1 MRALARYTSGSM
13 PYSVGFDRD
22 KYIAMQSEHISARRK
37 AIGGKLYLEMG
48 GKLFDDNH
56 ASRVLPGFTPDNKI
70 AMLDRI
76 KDEVE
81 IVIAFNAG
89 DVVRQKMR
97 ADLGISYEED
107 VLRLVDVFRERGF
120 LVENVVVTQLEGENP
135 LVEAFIERLQR
146 LGLTVSRHYMIAGY
160 PHDTQR
166 IVSEEGFG
174 RNEYVE
180 TSRDLIV
187 MTAPGPGSGKLA
199 TCLSQIYHEHRR
211 GINAG
216 YAKFET
222 FPIWN
227 LPLSHPV
234 NLAYEAATADLDDVN
249 VIDQYHLDAYGETVT
264 SYNRDIEVFPLL
276 KALLREVTGEE
287 PYQSPTDMG
296 VNMAGYCI
304 SDDAAC
310 RHAAKQEI
318 VRRYYKTL
326 VEERRDDSDHTVSD
340 RILNIMRKA
349 EVTPQ
354 DRVVVAPALE
364 VAQTTGTPGA
374 ALELPDGTIV
384 TGKTTDLLGPS
395 AAVLLNA
402 LKVLAG
408 IDDSVHLLSPDSIE
422 PIQTLKTRHLGSVNP
437 RLHTD
442 EVLIAL
448 SVSASTSS
456 DAAAALEQLKNLRGC
471 DAHTSTILG
480 SVDEGIFRNLGVLV
494 TSEPKYWKKG
504 LYHKR

>member
-1 MRALARYTSGSM
+1 M
-13 PYSVGFDRD
+13 PYETGFDRE
-22 KYIAMQSEHISARRK
+22 KYIQMQSEHIQKRR
-37 AIGGKLYLEMG
+37 AEVGGKLYLEMG

-81 IVIAFNAG
+81 IVICFNAG

-97 ADLGISYEED
+97 ADLGISYEDD
-107 VLRLVDVFRERGF
+107 VLRLVDVFRDRGF
-120 LVENVVVTQLEGENP
+120 LVENVVVTQLEGHNQN
-135 LVEAFIERLQR
+135 VEAFVERLGR
-146 LGLTVSRHYMIAGY
+146 LGLKVARHYMIPGY
-160 PHDTQR
+160 PNDTAKV
-166 IVSEEGFG
+166 VSEEGFG
-174 RNEYVE
+174 RNDYVE
-180 TSRDLIV
+180 TSRDLVV

-199 TCLSQIYHEHRR
+199 TCLSQVYHEHKR
-211 GINAG
+211 GIDAG

-234 NLAYEAATADLDDVN
+234 NLAYEAATTDLDDIN
-249 VIDQYHLDAYGETVT
+249 VIDQYHLDAYGEKVS

-276 KALLREVTGEE
+276 KTLLREATGAD

-310 RHAAKQEI
+310 RHAAEQEI
-318 VRRYYKTL
+318 IRRYYAAL
-326 VEERRDDSDHTVSD
+326 VDERRADADSTISD
-340 RILNIMRKA
+340 RNLNVMRKA
-349 EVTPQ
+349 DLSVE

-364 VAQTTGTPGA
+364 VAERTGKPGA
-374 ALELPDGTIV
+374 ALELPDGRIV
-384 TGKTTDLLGPS
+384 TGKTSDLLGPS

-402 LKVLAG
+402 LKLLAG
-408 IDDSVHLLSPDSIE
+408 IDDDVHLLSPDSIE

-448 SVSASTSS
+448 SVSASGNP
-456 DAAAALEQLKNLRGC
+456 DAALALEHLKSLRGC
-471 DAHTSTILG
+471 DAHITTILG
-480 SVDEGIFRNLGVLV
+480 SVDEGIFRNLGVLA
-494 TSEPKYWKKG
+494 TSEPKYWRKA

>member
-1 MRALARYTSGSM
+1 M
-13 PYSVGFDRD
+13 PYKIGFDRE
-22 KYIAMQSEHISARRK
+22 KYIQMQSEHITARRRE
-37 AIGGKLYLEMG
+37 IGGKLYLEMG
-48 GKLFDDNH
+48 GKLFDDHH

-81 IVIAFNAG
+81 IVICFNAG
-89 DVVRQKMR
+89 DVVRQKVR
-97 ADLGISYEED
+97 ADLGITYEDD
-107 VLRLVDVFRERGF
+107 VLRLVDVFRDRGF
-120 LVENVVVTQLEGENP
+120 LVENVVVTQLEGHNEN
-135 LVEAFIERLQR
+135 VEAFLERLGR
-146 LGLTVSRHYMIAGY
+146 LGLKVSRHYMIPGY
-160 PHDTQR
+160 PNDTATV
-166 IVSEEGFG
+166 VSDNGFG
-174 RNEYVE
+174 RNDYVE

-199 TCLSQIYHEHRR
+199 TCLSQVYHEHKR
-211 GINAG
+211 GIPAG

-234 NLAYEAATADLDDVN
+234 NLAYEAATADLEDIN
-249 VIDQYHLDAYGETVT
+249 VLDQYHLEAYGEKVT

-276 KALLREVTGEE
+276 KTLLREVTGET

-304 SDDAAC
+304 SDDTAC
-310 RHAAKQEI
+310 RHAAEQEI
-318 VRRYYKTL
+318 IRRYYKTL
-326 VEERRDDSDHTVSD
+326 VEERRTEADSTESD
-340 RILNIMRKA
+340 RISNVMRKA
-349 EVTPQ
+349 EVTTS
-354 DRVVVAPALE
+354 DRPVVAPALA
-364 VAQTTGTPGA
+364 VAEATGQPGA
-374 ALELPDGTIV
+374 ALELPNGSVV
-384 TGKTTDLLGPS
+384 TGKTSDLLGPS

-402 LKVLAG
+402 LKELAD

-422 PIQTLKTRHLGSVNP
+422 PIQTLKTKHLGSVNP

-448 SVSASTSS
+448 SVSAASS
-456 DAAAALEQLKNLRGC
+456 ADAAAALEQLRNLRGC
-471 DAHTSTILG
+471 DAHTTTILG

-494 TSEPKYWKKG
+494 TSEPNYWKKR

>member
-1 MRALARYTSGSM
+1 M
-13 PYSVGFDRD
+13 PYTIGFDRE
-22 KYIAMQSEHISARRK
+22 KYIQMQSEHITARRRE
-37 AIGGKLYLEMG
+37 IGGKLYLEMG
-48 GKLFDDNH
+48 GKLFDDHH

-81 IVIAFNAG
+81 IVICFNAG
-89 DVVRQKMR
+89 DVVRQKVR
-97 ADLGISYEED
+97 ADLGITYEDD
-107 VLRLVDVFRERGF
+107 VLRLVDVFRDRGF
-120 LVENVVVTQLEGENP
+120 LVENVVVTQLEGHNEN
-135 LVEAFIERLQR
+135 VEAFLERLGR
-146 LGLTVSRHYMIAGY
+146 LGLKVSRHYMIPGY
-160 PHDTQR
+160 PNDTATV
-166 IVSEEGFG
+166 VSEEGFG
-174 RNEYVE
+174 HNDYVE

-199 TCLSQIYHEHRR
+199 TCLSQVYHEHKR
-211 GINAG
+211 GVPAG

-234 NLAYEAATADLDDVN
+234 NLAYEAATADLDDIN
-249 VIDQYHLDAYGETVT
+249 VIDQYHLEAYGEKVT

-276 KALLREVTGEE
+276 KALLREVTGDT
-287 PYQSPTDMG
+287 PYESPTDMG

-310 RHAAKQEI
+310 RHAAEQEI
-318 VRRYYKTL
+318 IRRYYKAL
-326 VEERRDDSDHTVSD
+326 VEERRAEKENTESA
-340 RILNIMRKA
+340 RIANVMRKA
-349 EVTPQ
+349 EVTTA
-354 DRVVVAPALE
+354 DRVVVAPALG
-364 VAQTTGTPGA
+364 VAEATGQPGA

-384 TGKTTDLLGPS
+384 TGKTSDLLGPS

-402 LKVLAG
+402 LKQLAG
-408 IDDSVHLLSPDSIE
+408 IDDAVHLLSPDSIE
-422 PIQTLKTRHLGSVNP
+422 PIQTLKTKHLGSVNP

-448 SVSASTSS
+448 SVSASTNE
-456 DAAAALEQLKNLRGC
+456 DAAKALDQLRNLRGC

>member
-1 MRALARYTSGSM
+1 M
-13 PYSVGFDRD
+13 PYKIGFDRE
-22 KYIAMQSEHISARRK
+22 KYIQMQSEHITARRRE
-37 AIGGKLYLEMG
+37 IGGKLYLEMG
-48 GKLFDDNH
+48 GKLFDDHH

-81 IVIAFNAG
+81 IVICFNAG
-89 DVVRQKMR
+89 DVVRQKVR
-97 ADLGISYEED
+97 ADLGITYEDD
-107 VLRLVDVFRERGF
+107 VLRLVDVFRDRGF
-120 LVENVVVTQLEGENP
+120 LVENVVVTQLEGHNEN
-135 LVEAFIERLQR
+135 VEAFLERLGR
-146 LGLTVSRHYMIAGY
+146 LGLKVSRHYMIPGY
-160 PHDTQR
+160 PNDTATV
-166 IVSEEGFG
+166 VSDDGFG
-174 RNEYVE
+174 RNDYVE

-199 TCLSQIYHEHRR
+199 TCLSQVYHEHKR
-211 GINAG
+211 GIPAG

-234 NLAYEAATADLDDVN
+234 NLAYEAATADLEDIN
-249 VIDQYHLDAYGETVT
+249 VIDQYHLEAYGEKVT

-276 KALLREVTGEE
+276 KTLLREVTGET

-304 SDDAAC
+304 SDDTAC
-310 RHAAKQEI
+310 RHAAEQEI
-318 VRRYYKTL
+318 IRRYYKTL
-326 VEERRDDSDHTVSD
+326 VEERRAEADSTESD
-340 RILNIMRKA
+340 RISNVMRKA
-349 EVTPQ
+349 EVTTS
-354 DRVVVAPALE
+354 DRPVVAPALA
-364 VAQTTGTPGA
+364 VAEATGQPGA
-374 ALELPDGTIV
+374 ALELPNGSIV
-384 TGKTTDLLGPS
+384 TGKTSDLLGPS

-402 LKVLAG
+402 LKELAG

-422 PIQTLKTRHLGSVNP
+422 PIQTLKTKHLGSVNP

-448 SVSASTSS
+448 SVSAASS
-456 DAAAALEQLKNLRGC
+456 ADAAAALEQLRNLRGC
-471 DAHTSTILG
+471 DAHTTTILG

-494 TSEPKYWKKG
+494 TSEPTYWKKR

>member
-1 MRALARYTSGSM
+1 M
-13 PYSVGFDRD
+13 PYEIGFDRE
-22 KYIAMQSEHISARRK
+22 KYIQMQSEHITARREE
-37 AIGGKLYLEMG
+37 IGGKLYLEMG

-76 KDEVE
+76 KDEIE
-81 IVIAFNAG
+81 IVICFNAG
-89 DVVRQKMR
+89 DVVRQKIR
-97 ADLGISYEED
+97 ADLGITYEDD

-120 LVENVVVTQLEGENP
+120 LVENVVCTQLEGRNEN
-135 LVEAFIERLQR
+135 VEAFLERLGR
-146 LGLTVSRHYMIAGY
+146 LGLKVSRHYMIPGY
-160 PHDTQR
+160 PQDTATV
-166 IVSEEGFG
+166 VSDEGFG
-174 RNEYVE
+174 KNDYVE

-199 TCLSQIYHEHRR
+199 TCLSQVYHENKR
-211 GINAG
+211 GIAAG

-234 NLAYEAATADLDDVN
+234 NLAYEAATADLDDIN
-249 VIDQYHLDAYGETVT
+249 VIDQYHLDAYGKQVT

-276 KALLREVTGEE
+276 RTLLREVTGEE

-304 SDDAAC
+304 SNDAAC
-310 RHAAKQEI
+310 RHAAEQEI
-318 VRRYYKTL
+318 IRRYYKAL
-326 VEERRDDSDHTVSD
+326 VDERRLETDSTISD
-340 RILNIMRKA
+340 RVANVMRKA
-349 EVTPQ
+349 NVTTAQ
-354 DRVVVAPALE
+354 RAVVAPALA
-364 VAQTTGTPGA
+364 VAEQTGNPGA
-374 ALELPDGTIV
+374 ALELPNGQIV
-384 TGKTTDLLGPS
+384 TGKTSDLLGPS

-402 LKVLAG
+402 LKSLAG
-408 IDDSVHLLSPDSIE
+408 IPDDVHLLSPASIE

-448 SVSASTSS
+448 SVSAST
-456 DAAAALEQLKNLRGC
+456 DPNAAKALDHLKYLRGC
-471 DAHTSTILG
+471 DAHTTTILG
-480 SVDEGIFRNLGVLV
+480 SVDEGIFRSLGVLV
-494 TSEPKYWKKG
+494 TSEPQYWKKG
-504 LYHKR
+504 VYHKR

>member
-1 MRALARYTSGSM
+1 M
-13 PYSVGFDRD
+13 PYEIGFDRE
-22 KYIAMQSEHISARRK
+22 KYIQMQSEHIQERR
-37 AIGGKLYLEMG
+37 AEVGGKLYLEMG

-81 IVIAFNAG
+81 IVICFNAG

-97 ADLGISYEED
+97 ADLGISYEDD
-107 VLRLVDVFRERGF
+107 VLRLVDVFRDRGF
-120 LVENVVVTQLEGENP
+120 LVENVVVTQLEGHNQN
-135 LVEAFIERLQR
+135 VEAFVERLGR
-146 LGLTVSRHYMIAGY
+146 LGLKVARHYMIPGY
-160 PHDTQR
+160 PNDTAKV
-166 IVSEEGFG
+166 VSEEGFG
-174 RNEYVE
+174 RNDYVE
-180 TSRDLIV
+180 TSRDLVV

-199 TCLSQIYHEHRR
+199 TCLSQVYHEHKR
-211 GINAG
+211 GIDAG

-234 NLAYEAATADLDDVN
+234 NLAYEAATTDLDDIN
-249 VIDQYHLDAYGETVT
+249 VIDQYHLDAYGEKVS

-276 KALLREVTGEE
+276 KTLLREATGAD

-310 RHAAKQEI
+310 RHAAEQEI
-318 VRRYYKTL
+318 IRRYYAAL
-326 VEERRDDSDHTVSD
+326 VDERRADADSTVSD
-340 RILNIMRKA
+340 RNFNVMRKA
-349 EVTPQ
+349 DLSVE
-354 DRVVVAPALE
+354 DRVVVSPALE
-364 VAQTTGTPGA
+364 VAERTGKPGA
-374 ALELPDGTIV
+374 ALELPDGSIV
-384 TGKTTDLLGPS
+384 TGKTSDLLGPS

-402 LKVLAG
+402 LKLLAS
-408 IDDSVHLLSPDSIE
+408 IDDDVHLLSPDSIE

-448 SVSASTSS
+448 SVSASSNP
-456 DAAAALEQLKNLRGC
+456 DAALALEHLRSLRGC
-471 DAHTSTILG
+471 DAHITTILG
-480 SVDEGIFRNLGVLV
+480 SVDEGIFRNLGVLA
-494 TSEPKYWKKG
+494 TSEPKYWKKA

>member
-1 MRALARYTSGSM
+1 M
-13 PYSVGFDRD
+13 PYTIGFDRE
-22 KYIAMQSEHISARRK
+22 KYIQMQSEHITARRRE
-37 AIGGKLYLEMG
+37 IGGKLYLEMG
-48 GKLFDDNH
+48 GKLFDDHH

-81 IVIAFNAG
+81 IVICFNAG
-89 DVVRQKMR
+89 DVVRQKVR
-97 ADLGISYEED
+97 ADLGITYEDD
-107 VLRLVDVFRERGF
+107 VLRLVDVFRDRGF
-120 LVENVVVTQLEGENP
+120 LVENVVVTQLEGHNEN
-135 LVEAFIERLQR
+135 VEAFLERLGR
-146 LGLTVSRHYMIAGY
+146 LGLKVSRHYMIPGY
-160 PHDTQR
+160 PNDTATV
-166 IVSEEGFG
+166 VSEDGFG
-174 RNEYVE
+174 HNDYVE

-199 TCLSQIYHEHRR
+199 TCLSQVYHEHKR
-211 GINAG
+211 GIPAG

-234 NLAYEAATADLDDVN
+234 NLAYEAATADLDDIN
-249 VIDQYHLDAYGETVT
+249 VIDQYHLDAYGEKVT

-276 KALLREVTGEE
+276 KTLLREVTGET
-287 PYQSPTDMG
+287 PYESPTDMG

-310 RHAAKQEI
+310 RHAAEQEI
-318 VRRYYKTL
+318 IRRYYKAL
-326 VEERRDDSDHTVSD
+326 VEERRADKDNTESA
-340 RILNIMRKA
+340 RIANVLRKA
-349 EVTPQ
+349 EVTTA
-354 DRVVVAPALE
+354 DRPVVAPALA
-364 VAQTTGTPGA
+364 VAEETGKPGG
-374 ALELPDGTIV
+374 ALELADGMIV
-384 TGKTTDLLGPS
+384 TGKTSDLLGPS

-402 LKVLAG
+402 LKQLAG

-422 PIQTLKTRHLGSVNP
+422 PIQTLKTKHLGSVNP

-448 SVSASTSS
+448 SVSASTNS
-456 DAAAALEQLKNLRGC
+456 DAAAALDQLRNLRGC
-471 DAHTSTILG
+471 DAHTTTILG

>member
-1 MRALARYTSGSM
+1 M
-13 PYSVGFDRD
+13 PYKIGFDRE
-22 KYIAMQSEHISARRK
+22 KYIQMQSEHITARRRE
-37 AIGGKLYLEMG
+37 IGGKLYLEMG
-48 GKLFDDNH
+48 GKLFDDHH

-81 IVIAFNAG
+81 IVICFNAG
-89 DVVRQKMR
+89 DVVRQKVR
-97 ADLGISYEED
+97 ADLGITYEDD
-107 VLRLVDVFRERGF
+107 VLRLVDVFRDRGF
-120 LVENVVVTQLEGENP
+120 LVENVVVTQLEGHNEN
-135 LVEAFIERLQR
+135 VEAFLERLGR
-146 LGLTVSRHYMIAGY
+146 LGLKVSRHYMIPGY
-160 PHDTQR
+160 PNNTATV
-166 IVSEEGFG
+166 VSDDGFG
-174 RNEYVE
+174 RNDYVE

-199 TCLSQIYHEHRR
+199 TCLSQVYHEHKR
-211 GINAG
+211 GIPAG

-234 NLAYEAATADLDDVN
+234 NLAYEAATADLEDIN
-249 VIDQYHLDAYGETVT
+249 VIDQYHLEAYGEKVT

-276 KALLREVTGEE
+276 KTLLREVTGET

-304 SDDAAC
+304 SDDTAC
-310 RHAAKQEI
+310 RHAAEQEI
-318 VRRYYKTL
+318 IRRYYKTL
-326 VEERRDDSDHTVSD
+326 VEERRAEADSTESD
-340 RILNIMRKA
+340 RISNVMRKA
-349 EVTPQ
+349 EVTTS
-354 DRVVVAPALE
+354 DRPVVAPALA
-364 VAQTTGTPGA
+364 VAEATGQPGA
-374 ALELPDGTIV
+374 ALELPNGSIV
-384 TGKTTDLLGPS
+384 TGKTSDLLGPS

-402 LKVLAG
+402 LKELAD

-422 PIQTLKTRHLGSVNP
+422 PIQTLKTKHLGSVNP

-448 SVSASTSS
+448 SVSAASS
-456 DAAAALEQLKNLRGC
+456 ADAAAALEQLRNLRGC
-471 DAHTSTILG
+471 DAHTTTILG

-494 TSEPKYWKKG
+494 TSEPTYWKKR

>member
-1 MRALARYTSGSM
+1 M
-13 PYSVGFDRD
+13 PYEIGFDRE
-22 KYIAMQSEHISARRK
+22 KYIQMQSEHIQKRR
-37 AIGGKLYLEMG
+37 AEVGGKLYLEMG

-81 IVIAFNAG
+81 IVICFNAG

-97 ADLGISYEED
+97 ADLGISYEDD
-107 VLRLVDVFRERGF
+107 VLRLVDVFRDRGF
-120 LVENVVVTQLEGENP
+120 LVENVVVTQLEGHNQN
-135 LVEAFIERLQR
+135 VEAFVERLGR
-146 LGLTVSRHYMIAGY
+146 LGLKVARHYMIPGY
-160 PHDTQR
+160 PNDTAKV
-166 IVSEEGFG
+166 VSEEGFG
-174 RNEYVE
+174 RNDYVE
-180 TSRDLIV
+180 TSRDLVV

-199 TCLSQIYHEHRR
+199 TCLSQVYHEHKR
-211 GINAG
+211 GIDAG

-234 NLAYEAATADLDDVN
+234 NLAYEAATTDLDDIN
-249 VIDQYHLDAYGETVT
+249 VIDQYHLDAYGEKVS

-276 KALLREVTGEE
+276 KTLLREATGAD

-310 RHAAKQEI
+310 RHAAEQEI
-318 VRRYYKTL
+318 IRRYYAAL
-326 VEERRDDSDHTVSD
+326 VDERRADADSTISD
-340 RILNIMRKA
+340 RNLNVMRKA
-349 EVTPQ
+349 DLSVE

-364 VAQTTGTPGA
+364 VAERTGKPGA
-374 ALELPDGTIV
+374 ALELPDGRIV
-384 TGKTTDLLGPS
+384 TGKTSDLLGPS

-402 LKVLAG
+402 LKLLAG
-408 IDDSVHLLSPDSIE
+408 IDDDVHLLSPDSIE

-448 SVSASTSS
+448 SVSASGNP
-456 DAAAALEQLKNLRGC
+456 DAALALEHLKSLRGC
-471 DAHTSTILG
+471 DAHITTILG
-480 SVDEGIFRNLGVLV
+480 SVDEGIFRNLGVLA
-494 TSEPKYWKKG
+494 TSEPKYWRKA

>member
-1 MRALARYTSGSM
+1 M
-13 PYSVGFDRD
+13 PYQIGFDRD
-22 KYIAMQSEHISARRK
+22 KYIQMQSEHIQQRR
-37 AIGGKLYLEMG
+37 AEVGGKLYLEMG

-81 IVIAFNAG
+81 IVICFNAG
-89 DVVRQKMR
+89 DVVRQKIR
-97 ADLGISYEED
+97 ADLGITYEDD

-120 LVENVVVTQLEGENP
+120 LVENVVVTQLEGHNQN
-135 LVEAFIERLQR
+135 VEAFLERLGR
-146 LGLTVSRHYMIAGY
+146 LGLKVSRHYMIEGY
-160 PHDTQR
+160 PNDTSKV
-166 IVSEEGFG
+166 VSEDGFG
-174 RNEYVE
+174 RNDYVE
-180 TSRDLIV
+180 TTRDLVV

-199 TCLSQIYHEHRR
+199 TCLSQVYHEHKR
-211 GINAG
+211 GIEAG

-234 NLAYEAATADLDDVN
+234 NLAYEAATTDLDDIN
-249 VIDQYHLDAYGETVT
+249 VIDQYHLEAYGEKVS

-276 KALLREVTGEE
+276 KTLLREATGSD

-310 RHAAKQEI
+310 RHAAEQEI
-318 VRRYYKTL
+318 IRRYYAAL
-326 VEERRDDSDHTVSD
+326 VDERRADADSTISD
-340 RILNIMRKA
+340 RNLNVMRKA
-349 EVTPQ
+349 DLSVE

-364 VAQTTGTPGA
+364 VAERTGKPGA
-374 ALELPDGTIV
+374 ALELPDGRIV
-384 TGKTTDLLGPS
+384 TGKTSDLLGPS

-402 LKVLAG
+402 LKLLAG
-408 IDDSVHLLSPDSIE
+408 IDDDVHLLSPDSIE

-448 SVSASTSS
+448 SVSASGNP
-456 DAAAALEQLKNLRGC
+456 DAALALEHLKSLRGC
-471 DAHTSTILG
+471 DAHITTILG
-480 SVDEGIFRNLGVLV
+480 SVDEGIFRNLGVLA
-494 TSEPKYWKKG
+494 TSEPKYWRKA

>member
-1 MRALARYTSGSM
+1 M
-13 PYSVGFDRD
+13 PYKIGFDRE
-22 KYIAMQSEHISARRK
+22 KYIQMQSEHITARRRE
-37 AIGGKLYLEMG
+37 IGGKLYLEMG
-48 GKLFDDNH
+48 GKLFDDHH

-81 IVIAFNAG
+81 IVICFNAG
-89 DVVRQKMR
+89 DVVRQKVR
-97 ADLGISYEED
+97 ADLGITYEDD
-107 VLRLVDVFRERGF
+107 VLRLVDVFRDRGF
-120 LVENVVVTQLEGENP
+120 LVENVVVTQLEGHNEN
-135 LVEAFIERLQR
+135 VEAFLERLGR
-146 LGLTVSRHYMIAGY
+146 LGLKVSRHYMIPGY
-160 PHDTQR
+160 PNDTATV
-166 IVSEEGFG
+166 VSDNGFG
-174 RNEYVE
+174 RNDYVE

-199 TCLSQIYHEHRR
+199 TCLSQVYHEHKR
-211 GINAG
+211 GIPAG

-234 NLAYEAATADLDDVN
+234 NLAYEAATADLEDIN
-249 VIDQYHLDAYGETVT
+249 VIDQYHLEAYGEKVT

-276 KALLREVTGEE
+276 KTLLREVTGET

-304 SDDAAC
+304 SDDTAC
-310 RHAAKQEI
+310 RHAAEQEI
-318 VRRYYKTL
+318 IRRYYKTL
-326 VEERRDDSDHTVSD
+326 VEERRTEADSTESD
-340 RILNIMRKA
+340 RISNVMRKA
-349 EVTPQ
+349 EVTTS
-354 DRVVVAPALE
+354 DRPVVAPALA
-364 VAQTTGTPGA
+364 VAEATGQPGA
-374 ALELPDGTIV
+374 ALELPNGSIV
-384 TGKTTDLLGPS
+384 TGKTSDLLGPS

-402 LKVLAG
+402 LKELAG

-422 PIQTLKTRHLGSVNP
+422 PIQTLKTKHLGSVNP

-448 SVSASTSS
+448 SVSAASS
-456 DAAAALEQLKNLRGC
+456 ADAAAALEQLRNLRGC
-471 DAHTSTILG
+471 DAHTTTILG

-494 TSEPKYWKKG
+494 TSEPTYWKKR

>member
-1 MRALARYTSGSM
+1 M
-13 PYSVGFDRD
+13 PYTIGFDRE
-22 KYIAMQSEHISARRK
+22 KYIQMQSEHITARRRE
-37 AIGGKLYLEMG
+37 IGGKLYLEMG
-48 GKLFDDNH
+48 GKLFDDHH

-81 IVIAFNAG
+81 IVICFNAG
-89 DVVRQKMR
+89 DVVRQKVR
-97 ADLGISYEED
+97 ADLGITYEDD
-107 VLRLVDVFRERGF
+107 VLRLVDVFRDRGF
-120 LVENVVVTQLEGENP
+120 LVENVVVTQLEGHNEN
-135 LVEAFIERLQR
+135 VEAFLERLGR
-146 LGLTVSRHYMIAGY
+146 LGLKVSRHYMIPGY
-160 PHDTQR
+160 PNDTATV
-166 IVSEEGFG
+166 VSEEGFG
-174 RNEYVE
+174 HNDYVE

-199 TCLSQIYHEHRR
+199 TCLSQVYHEHKR
-211 GINAG
+211 GVPAG

-234 NLAYEAATADLDDVN
+234 NLAYEAATADLDDIN
-249 VIDQYHLDAYGETVT
+249 VIDQYHLEAYGQKVT

-276 KALLREVTGEE
+276 KALLREVTGET
-287 PYQSPTDMG
+287 PYESPTDMG

-310 RHAAKQEI
+310 RHAADQEI
-318 VRRYYKTL
+318 IRRYYKAL
-326 VEERRDDSDHTVSD
+326 VAERRAEKANTESA
-340 RILNIMRKA
+340 RIANVMRKA
-349 EVTPQ
+349 EVTTA

-364 VAQTTGTPGA
+364 VAEATGQPGA
-374 ALELPDGTIV
+374 ALELPDGMIV
-384 TGKTTDLLGPS
+384 TGKTSDLLGPS

-402 LKVLAG
+402 LKQLAG
-408 IDDSVHLLSPDSIE
+408 IDDAVHLLSPDSIE
-422 PIQTLKTRHLGSVNP
+422 PIQTLKTKHLGSVNP

-448 SVSASTSS
+448 SVSASTNE
-456 DAAAALEQLKNLRGC
+456 DAAKALDQLRSLRGC

-494 TSEPKYWKKG
+494 TSEPKYWEKG

>member
-1 MRALARYTSGSM
+1 M
-13 PYSVGFDRD
+13 PYTTGFDRE
-22 KYIAMQSEHISARRK
+22 KYIEMQSEHITARR
-37 AIGGKLYLEMG
+37 AEIGGKLYLEMG

-76 KDEVE
+76 KDEIE
-81 IVIAFNAG
+81 IVICFNAG
-89 DVVRQKMR
+89 DVVRQKIR
-97 ADLGISYEED
+97 ADLGITYEDD
-107 VLRLVDVFRERGF
+107 VLRLVDVFRDRGF
-120 LVENVVVTQLEGENP
+120 LVENVVCTQLEGHNAN
-135 LVEAFIERLQR
+135 VEAFLERLER
-146 LGLTVSRHYMIAGY
+146 LGLKVSRHYMIPGY
-160 PHDTQR
+160 PQDTAR
-166 IVSEEGFG
+166 VVSEEGFG
-174 RNEYVE
+174 RNDYVE

-199 TCLSQIYHEHRR
+199 TCLSQVYHENKR
-211 GINAG
+211 GIPAG

-234 NLAYEAATADLDDVN
+234 NLAYEAATADLDDIN
-249 VIDQYHLDAYGETVT
+249 VIDQYHLEAYGKQVT

-276 KALLREVTGEE
+276 RTLLREVTGEE
-287 PYQSPTDMG
+287 PYKSPTDMG

-310 RHAAKQEI
+310 RYAAEQEI
-318 VRRYYKTL
+318 IRRYYKAL
-326 VEERRDDSDHTVSD
+326 VDERRLESDSTISD
-340 RILNIMRKA
+340 RVANVMRKA
-349 EVTPQ
+349 NASTAQRP
-354 DRVVVAPALE
+354 VVAPALA
-364 VAQTTGTPGA
+364 VAEATGKPGA
-374 ALELPDGTIV
+374 ALELPSGEIV
-384 TGKTTDLLGPS
+384 TGKTSDLLGPS

-402 LKVLAG
+402 LKTLAG
-408 IDDSVHLLSPDSIE
+408 IPDEVHLLSPTAIE

-448 SVSASTSS
+448 SVSAST
-456 DAAAALEQLKNLRGC
+456 DQNAAQALEHLKALRGC
-471 DAHTSTILG
+471 DAHTTTILG
-480 SVDEGIFRNLGVLV
+480 SVDEGIFRSLGVLV
-494 TSEPKYWKKG
+494 TSEPQYWKKS

>member
-1 MRALARYTSGSM
+1 M
-13 PYSVGFDRD
+13 PYTIGFDRE
-22 KYIAMQSEHISARRK
+22 KYIQMQSEHITARRREV
-37 AIGGKLYLEMG
+37 GGKLYLEMG
-48 GKLFDDNH
+48 GKLFDDHH

-81 IVIAFNAG
+81 IVICFNAG
-89 DVVRQKMR
+89 DVVRQKVR
-97 ADLGISYEED
+97 ADLGITYEDD
-107 VLRLVDVFRERGF
+107 VLRLVDVFRDRGF
-120 LVENVVVTQLEGENP
+120 LVENVVVTQLEGHNEN
-135 LVEAFIERLQR
+135 VEAFLERLGR
-146 LGLTVSRHYMIAGY
+146 LGLKVSRHYMIPGY
-160 PHDTQR
+160 PNDTATV
-166 IVSEEGFG
+166 VSEDGFG
-174 RNEYVE
+174 HNDYVE

-199 TCLSQIYHEHRR
+199 TCLSQVYHEHKR
-211 GINAG
+211 GIPSG

-234 NLAYEAATADLDDVN
+234 NLAYEAATADLDDIN
-249 VIDQYHLDAYGETVT
+249 VIDQYHLDAYGEKVT

-276 KALLREVTGEE
+276 KTLLREVTGET
-287 PYQSPTDMG
+287 PYESPTDMG

-310 RHAAKQEI
+310 RHAAEQEI
-318 VRRYYKTL
+318 IRRYYKAL
-326 VEERRDDSDHTVSD
+326 VEERRADKDNTESA
-340 RILNIMRKA
+340 RIANVLRKA
-349 EVTPQ
+349 EVTTA
-354 DRVVVAPALE
+354 DRPVVAPALAGAE
-364 VAQTTGTPGA
+364 ETGKPGA
-374 ALELPDGTIV
+374 ALELADGMIV
-384 TGKTTDLLGPS
+384 TGKTSDLLGPS

-402 LKVLAG
+402 LKQLAG

-422 PIQTLKTRHLGSVNP
+422 PIQTLKTKHLGSVNP

-448 SVSASTSS
+448 SVSASTNS
-456 DAAAALEQLKNLRGC
+456 DAAAALDQLRNLRGC
-471 DAHTSTILG
+471 DAHTTTILG